1 MFRCGKPEVHIFLC
15 AIQNVLTKA
24 TLANSSVFIMTLKQ
38 RLWFFFDRW
47 YIALHTTFQ
56 CSVILFRRG
65 YWRNSIYEILKS
77 FWTSKISPL
86 FIIIKS
92 LNQCCTFLTSSVVH
106 ELKHSSDKDFNKD
119 TRVSI
124 LKLSPNLDCVCF
136 MHKGNFHPTNI
147 EK

>member
-1 MFRCGKPEVHIFLC
+1 MRETRGSHLLVRNTECTHKGYTRKFVSFYHDVI
-15 AIQNVLTKA
+15 TK
-24 TLANSSVFIMTLKQ
+24 TMI
-38 RLWFFFDRW
+38 FFDRQ
-47 YIALHTTFQ
+47 YIALHTNFQ
-56 CSVILFRRG
+56 CSGILFRRG
-65 YWRNSIYEILKS
+65 YWRNSVYEILKS
-77 FWTSKISPL
+77 FWTSKISPS